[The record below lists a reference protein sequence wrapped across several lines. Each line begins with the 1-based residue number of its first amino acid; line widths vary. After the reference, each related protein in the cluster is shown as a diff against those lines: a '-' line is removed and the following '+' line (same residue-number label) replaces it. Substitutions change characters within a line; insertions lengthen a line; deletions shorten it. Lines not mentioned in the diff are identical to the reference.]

1 MWKAQEH
8 HVMSYLLTS
17 VSRDILVQIIALP
30 TAAEVW
36 KHIETLFASQS
47 SARVINTL
55 MALATT
61 QKEPS
66 TTIECIAKMKS
77 LADEMASTGKKLDDD
92 DELTSYILVG
102 LDAEYISLV
111 SSIAARVEPITFSK
125 LYSQLLAFENRMELQ
140 KEGQSL
146 SSVNNDSRGRGT
158 FSKGR
163 GGRTP

>member
-1 MWKAQEH
+1 
-8 HVMSYLLTS
+8 MSYLLTS

-92 DELTSYILVG
+92 ELTSYILVG
-102 LDAEYISLV
+102 LDAEYNSLV
-111 SSIAARVEPITFSK
+111 SSIAARVEPITFGK
-125 LYSQLLAFENRMELQ
+125 LYSQLLAFENRMEL
-140 KEGQSL
+140 
-146 SSVNNDSRGRGT
+146 
-158 FSKGR
+158 
-163 GGRTP
+163 